1 MACQATIV
9 PWTDR
14 KRRKLAARMAANE
27 RWARASQHDRQAQSA
42 KMAEGKRAKWAKEI
56 DPDGTLSADEL
67 TQQLANRQQAEM
79 ARLTLARKP
88 QRGDDGAA

>member
-1 MACQATIV
+1 MACLVTIV

-27 RWARASQHDRQAQSA
+27 RWARASARERQAQA
-42 KMAEGKRAKWAKEI
+42 ARMNEGKRAKWTQEI

-67 TQQLANRQQAEM
+67 TQQLANRQAAEM
-79 ARLTLARKP
+79 ARLTLSRKP